1 MSLCVYINTWPLYTL
16 EKFLVYFPE
25 WIISPLIRSLST
37 KLLSISIP
45 PPTLPLFIEYCL
57 ASEYNQIFV
66 FYFLTLRTRSS
77 GEWNIFFVFDFSFV
91 LDLLLATVYRKL
103 PVLVVLTIHT
113 WPSSTRFVTLTSI
126 FSSLTKFEEIIMKF
140 ESILTIRYAYYTL
153 LRKDVTT
160 ATVLNFK
167 FN

>member
-1 MSLCVYINTWPLYTL
+1 MKY
-16 EKFLVYFPE
+16 
-25 WIISPLIRSLST
+25 
-37 KLLSISIP
+37 
-45 PPTLPLFIEYCL
+45 
-57 ASEYNQIFV
+57 
-66 FYFLTLRTRSS
+66 
-77 GEWNIFFVFDFSFV
+77 FFVFDFSFV
-91 LDLLLATVYRKL
+91 LDFVLATVYRKP

-140 ESILTIRYAYYTL
+140 ESILTIQYAYYTL